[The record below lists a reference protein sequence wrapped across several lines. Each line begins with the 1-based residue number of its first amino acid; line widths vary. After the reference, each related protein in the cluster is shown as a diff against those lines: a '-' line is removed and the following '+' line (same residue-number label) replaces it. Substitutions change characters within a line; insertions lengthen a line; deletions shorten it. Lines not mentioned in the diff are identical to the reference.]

1 MKVCFLISNSLGML
15 SQNIDQ
21 KLIIRIICVIS
32 CFNKIRNHDEKKKNK
47 EHEMEKR
54 RLIIVVLGSSNKT
67 KRLKSFSFEIEND
80 AEIVDRYVDIQ
91 FIANDHRE
99 EFDIY

>member
-1 MKVCFLISNSLGML
+1 
-15 SQNIDQ
+15 
-21 KLIIRIICVIS
+21 
-32 CFNKIRNHDEKKKNK
+32 
-47 EHEMEKR
+47 MEKR

-99 EFDIY
+99 EFDIYWLFDALDYAFCFSIFKRKEITLVDRVT